1 MQPPE
6 SRHDPYGDREAA
18 EREAGRAG
26 LRRWMV
32 ALLAC
37 LLWCVAGG
45 ALTVYG
51 FHMTDA
57 ENGPLL
63 VQSGPW
69 LAGAGVLITVLHAL
83 SRGRDAG
90 AE

>member
-1 MQPPE
+1 MPSDP
-6 SRHDPYGDREAA
+6 RHHEYEEREAA

-26 LRRWMV
+26 LRRWIA

-37 LLWCVAGG
+37 LLWCMAGG

-51 FHMTDA
+51 FHMVDA

-69 LAGAGVLITVLHAL
+69 LAGAGVLITVLHAV
-83 SRGRDAG
+83 SRGRDHG